1 MADIAMR
8 YRISTGSEAGQYHRA
23 KAACEGFECSASW
36 VLAERKRQYFVKARA
51 AAFAASE
58 IWEQHSSDLNWG
70 PRNIQMLVESI
81 FLAADGPSVEQYLGI
96 GEEEAPAPIAP
107 EA

>member
-70 PRNIQMLVESI
+70 PRNIQMLVSWSRA
-81 FLAADGPSVEQYLGI
+81 FSWPPTVRASSNTLA
-96 GEEEAPAPIAP
+96 
-107 EA
+107 